1 MVRLAYTAEHARIID
16 LNFFVGTGY
25 PRKRALS
32 LMYLLCTI
40 RKLEPM
46 LDVSRPL
53 SLASTRLTL

>member
-32 LMYLLCTI
+32 LMYLLCMI

-46 LDVSRPL
+46 LDVSRPP
-53 SLASTRLTL
+53 S